1 MKMLRNFKCKNEHIT
16 EKLIDSSI
24 NSIVCECEEEALKML
39 SAPRSF
45 GNTTGRSP
53 SATYKPKLIVIS
65 LTIV

>member
-1 MKMLRNFKCKNEHIT
+1 MRMLRNFKCKNEHIT

-53 SATYKPKLIVIS
+53 SATYKK
-65 LTIV
+65 